1 MRWPSFGL
9 RHDRAGWFQ
18 SDVSPGSTFW
28 SNTQQVASS
37 RPTQE
42 TAVGLS
48 AVFRAITLICDT
60 VSTLPIAV
68 YREGSRRPVELPRVL
83 VQPAADF
90 SYDEW
95 VWAVV
100 FEALTSPA
108 AYALIMSRVGPGLR
122 PSQLEPLGRSRITV
136 EDNRGGPVV
145 HRLDGQEIDRENL
158 WRLRFAPRAEQV
170 GLDVIRCA
178 AECIGQG
185 LAAQNYGRRF
195 YADAAVPTTVLL
207 ADPGIHQD
215 DINRAVAVWDS
226 THGGRRGTAA
236 LAGLKPH
243 NMSITP
249 EAAQALQSRQF
260 NVQEVARFFG
270 LPPESIGTDSGASRT
285 YANLEQR
292 SLDLLVYGLDP
303 KITRLENRL
312 NPLLPPG
319 HYCKINRGAL
329 LRTDLEARYRSY
341 QIGIAAG
348 FMTVDQVRELEDWEP
363 LSTPVDKPALGVV
376 A

>member
-1 MRWPSFGL
+1 MRWPFVL
-9 RHDRAGWFQ
+9 RHDRAAGWFQ
-18 SDVSPGSTFW
+18 SDTAPGSTFW
-28 SNTQQVASS
+28 ANTAQVANT
-37 RPTQE
+37 RPTQD

-48 AVFRAITLICDT
+48 AVWRAISLICDT
-60 VSTLPIAV
+60 VSMLPIAV
-68 YREGSRRPVELPRVL
+68 YREGSRRPVEPLPRVL
-83 VQPAADF
+83 TQPAADF
-90 SYDEW
+90 EYDEW
-95 VWAVV
+95 VWAVM

-108 AYALIMSRVGPGLR
+108 AYCLITDRVGPGMR
-122 PSQLEPLGRSRITV
+122 PAQLEPLGRTRITV
-136 EDNRGGPVV
+136 EEPRGGPTVY
-145 HRLDGQEIDRENL
+145 RLDGAEVDRDQL
-158 WRLRFAPRAEQV
+158 WRLRLYPRAEQV
-170 GLDVIRCA
+170 GLDVIRIA

-195 YADAAVPTTVLL
+195 FADAAIPTTVLL
-207 ADPGIHQD
+207 ADPGTQED
-215 DINRAVAVWDS
+215 DITRAKGVWEA
-226 THGGRRGTAA
+226 THGGRRGTAI

-249 EAAQALQSRQF
+249 EAAQALESRQF

-270 LPPESIGTDSGASRT
+270 LPPESIGTDAGASRT

-312 NPLLPPG
+312 NPLLPRG

-329 LRTDLEARYRSY
+329 LRTDLKTRYESY
-341 QIGIAAG
+341 QIGLAAG
-348 FMTVDQVRELEDWEP
+348 FLTVDEVRELEDREP
-363 LSTPVDKPALGVV
+363 LPAGAPTLGVV